1 MSGDIG
7 LFLSDKLFDLKIEN
21 GDLTGDNGL
30 ETAISISLF
39 TDKRVGDEELPPL
52 EKNKKGWW
60 GDMFPDVDQD
70 QIGSRLWLLNRE
82 KRTTE
87 VLRRAEDYVTE
98 ALKWLIDDGVA
109 SSTSTVATYDQNKHL
124 QLDVVITRPTG
135 RSSRFLVLWDEQA
148 LKRG

>member
-7 LFLSDKLFDLKIEN
+7 LFLSDKLFDLQIVN
-21 GDLTGDNGL
+21 GDLAGDNGL

-39 TDKRVGDEELPPL
+39 TDRRVSDEELPQL
-52 EKNKKGWW
+52 EKDKRGWW
-60 GDMFPDVDQD
+60 GDMFPEIDQD

-82 KRTTE
+82 KRTLET
-87 VLRRAEDYVTE
+87 LRRAEDYAKE

-109 SSTSTVATYDQNKHL
+109 SSISALATYDSNKFL
-124 QLDVVITRPTG
+124 QLAIDITRPSG
-135 RSSRFLVLWDEQA
+135 RTSRFQVLWDEQA

>member
-7 LFLSDKLFDLKIEN
+7 LFLENKLFDLQIAN

-39 TDKRVGDEELPPL
+39 TDRRVSDEELPPL
-52 EKNKKGWW
+52 EKNKRGWW
-60 GDMFPDVDQD
+60 GDMFPEVDKD

-87 VLRRAEDYVTE
+87 VLRRAEDYVRE

-109 SSTSTVATYDQNKHL
+109 ASIEATATYDENKHL
-124 QLDVVITRPTG
+124 DIDVAITRPTG
-135 RSSRFLVLWDEQA
+135 RTSRFQVLWDKQQM
-148 LKRG
+148 KRG

>member
-1 MSGDIG
+1 MKGDIG
-7 LFLSDKLFDLKIEN
+7 LFLKDNLFDLQIAN

-30 ETAISISLF
+30 ETAVSISLF
-39 TDKRVGDEELPPL
+39 TDRRVSDEELPPL

-60 GDMFPDVDQD
+60 GDMFPEVDQD

-82 KRTTE
+82 KRTQET
-87 VLRRAEDYVTE
+87 LRRAEDYAKE

-109 SSTSTVATYDQNKHL
+109 SSITTVAIYDTNKFL
-124 QLDVVITRPTG
+124 QLDVTITRPTG
-135 RSSRFLVLWDEQA
+135 RSSRYLVLWDEQA

>member
-7 LFLSDKLFDLKIEN
+7 LFLENKLFDLRIEN
-21 GDLTGDNGL
+21 GDLAGDNGM

-39 TDKRVGDEELPPL
+39 TDRRVSDEELPPL
-52 EKNKKGWW
+52 EKNKRGWW
-60 GDMFPDVDQD
+60 GDMFPEVDQD

-82 KRTTE
+82 KRTQE
-87 VLRRAEDYVTE
+87 VLRRAEDYVKE

-109 SSTSTVATYDQNKHL
+109 SSITATATYDENKFL
-124 QLDVVITRPTG
+124 IIDVGVTRPTG
-135 RSSRFLVLWDEQA
+135 RTSRFQVLWDKQS